1 MYTVIFPTGKVLTFT
16 VKAVAETYAKA
27 YKGTLVKDRKTGEYY
42 NPIDKLGELMNSP
55 EFKDMMKRMSNV

>member
-27 YKGTLVKDRKTGEYY
+27 YKGTL
-42 NPIDKLGELMNSP
+42 IDVAV
-55 EFKDMMKRMSNV
+55 MKRMAAV